1 MLTANDMTLSD
12 TKPAAILKVSPLT
25 LLAVCLIVAMVLL
38 ALPIRLPVGGNYW
51 DIIVYFDAAIALIRN
66 SEAQGGRTHV
76 TGIGKPEHVA
86 HYGAALFAS
95 TGTPATF
102 LHATEVLHGSAGQ
115 VAPGDVIVA
124 VSNSGETQEIRA
136 AVEAVRRMRA
146 RVVAITGN
154 PDSWLAH
161 NADVVIDAGVAREG
175 GALGLAPRASVA
187 AEILVLAALAAGLE
201 REKGFTKAD
210 YNLRHPA
217 GKLGERTR

>member
-1 MLTANDMTLSD
+1 MT
-12 TKPAAILKVSPLT
+12 
-25 LLAVCLIVAMVLL
+25 
-38 ALPIRLPVGGNYW
+38 
-51 DIIVYFDAAIALIRN
+51 
-66 SEAQGGRTHV
+66 
-76 TGIGKPEHVA
+76 
-86 HYGAALFAS
+86 
-95 TGTPATF
+95 
-102 LHATEVLHGSAGQ
+102 
-115 VAPGDVIVA
+115 PGDVIVV
-124 VSNSGETQEIRA
+124 VSNSGETQEIRS

-146 RVVAITGN
+146 QVVAITGN

-210 YNLRHPA
+210 YNLRHPG